1 MLNVVWCCH
10 AQISKAFP
18 EKTTFLERQH
28 VAPKPIQIVYYYRL
42 MHLSQ
47 MSKLPMLFAA
57 THMITDVTLELCT
70 ENKALFFSSDVTAPS
85 FFLKKYVAGTEL
97 N

>member
-1 MLNVVWCCH
+1 
-10 AQISKAFP
+10 
-18 EKTTFLERQH
+18 
-28 VAPKPIQIVYYYRL
+28 
-42 MHLSQ
+42 

-85 FFLKKYVAGTEL
+85 FLKKYVAGTEL

>member
-1 MLNVVWCCH
+1 MV
-10 AQISKAFP
+10 
-18 EKTTFLERQH
+18 
-28 VAPKPIQIVYYYRL
+28 
-42 MHLSQ
+42 LSQ

-57 THMITDVTLELCT
+57 THTEVITDVTLELCT

-85 FFLKKYVAGTEL
+85 FFKKYVAGTEL